1 MPARPSSPEEFH
13 EFSDEAM
20 DWARTARSDQER
32 AIFLQMARTWLE
44 AAIVLERELDIVDKH
59 PKMSEPATPSA

>member
-1 MPARPSSPEEFH
+1 MPARPPSPEEFH

-44 AAIVLERELDIVDKH
+44 AAIVLERKLDIVDKH
-59 PKMSEPATPSA
+59 PNCPAPPVGS